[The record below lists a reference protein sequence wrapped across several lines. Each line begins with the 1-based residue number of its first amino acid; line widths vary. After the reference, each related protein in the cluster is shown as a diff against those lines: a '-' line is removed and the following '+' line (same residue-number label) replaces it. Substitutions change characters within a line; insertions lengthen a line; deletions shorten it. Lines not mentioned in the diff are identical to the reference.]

1 MSDDKPLDDKP
12 ATKADVQQAKADLE
26 VALDHALTRMER
38 FVLDREIG
46 MLWKFLLL
54 GLALLGAQWAAI
66 TWMMGHWKP

>member
-1 MSDDKPLDDKP
+1 MNDDKPV
-12 ATKADVQQAKADLE
+12 TAKDLSE
-26 VALDHALTRMER
+26 AVEGLKLALDHAITRMER

-66 TWMMGHWKP
+66 TWMMAHWKI

>member
-1 MSDDKPLDDKP
+1 MNDNDKPV
-12 ATKADVQQAKADLE
+12 TKADLE
-26 VALDHALTRMER
+26 QALDHAITRMER

-66 TWMMGHWKP
+66 TWMMSHWRL

>member
-1 MSDDKPLDDKP
+1 MNGDKPI
-12 ATKADVQQAKADLE
+12 TKADLE
-26 VALDHALTRMER
+26 TLRKQLETTLEHAITRMER

-66 TWMMGHWKP
+66 TWMMAHWKP

>member
-1 MSDDKPLDDKP
+1 MNDNKPVT
-12 ATKADVQQAKADLE
+12 ALE
-26 VALDHALTRMER
+26 LKEALDYAITRMER

-66 TWMMGHWKP
+66 TWMMAHWKP

>member
-1 MSDDKPLDDKP
+1 MGSENDDKPV
-12 ATKADVQQAKADLE
+12 TAKELRE
-26 VALDHALTRMER
+26 ALDHAITRMER

-66 TWMMGHWKP
+66 TWMMAHWKP